1 MAVKEWSTTA
11 SDNDDADATINWL
24 EGMAP
29 SGVNDSARAMMAAI
43 ASWYALIDG
52 GTISGGTV
60 GGTADAITLTNSPT
74 VSALAAGQRY
84 LFRYTSS
91 GNTGAVTLSVD
102 GIGSPLALRYKDV
115 ALIAGDIATND
126 WVLAVHDGTR
136 FQMLNPPRLSWATT
150 DIPTDTS
157 GGAVADL
164 FLFLDASQSNALNAV
179 TVQKL
184 LDNAMTGLTADTTP
198 DVADSLLTYDA
209 SANAAKTTTASNFY
223 KTINTLTE
231 DTTPDGANDLFVT
244 YDNSASGPKKVKPQ
258 SFAATQAQQETG
270 SAITNFVTPG
280 RQHFHQSAAK
290 VWVKSIVT
298 AGVPSSP
305 GDASY
310 NITSVADSGPGRATF
325 TIATDFSSANWACLI
340 TPEEAGSLG
349 ENIIAIASGTQ
360 AAGTVELNFQSESGA
375 FNDPDSWHMVGFG
388 DFA

>member
-11 SDNDDADATINWL
+11 ADNDDADATINWL
-24 EGMAP
+24 EGQSPAT
-29 SGVNDSARAMMAAI
+29 VNDSARAMMAAI

-84 LFRYTSS
+84 LFKYTSS
-91 GNTGAVTLSVD
+91 GNTGAVTLNVD
-102 GIGSPLALRYKDV
+102 GLGNTALRYKDV
-115 ALIAGDIATND
+115 ALVSGDIATND

-209 SANAAKTTTASNFY
+209 SANAAKTTTITNFY
-223 KTINTLTE
+223 KTINTLTV
-231 DTTPDGANDLFVT
+231 DASPDGAADYFPI
-244 YDNSASGPKKVKPQ
+244 YDATAAAPRKVILS
-258 SFAATQAQQETG
+258 SFAATEAQQETG
-270 SAITNFVTPG
+270 SLTSVFVTPL

-290 VWVKSIVT
+290 MWINLSNV
-298 AGVPSSP
+298 AADLG
-305 GDASY
+305 SY
-310 NITSVADSGPGRATF
+310 NVSGTTDSGVGQYTV
-325 TIATDFSSANWACLI
+325 TIATDFTSGDYVAVRADERTSNDSIAGTRTHA
-340 TPEEAGSLG
+340 AGSLIVISVISDG
-349 ENIIAIASGTQ
+349 TSNETGFVSGSV
-360 AAGTVELNFQSESGA
+360 AA
-375 FNDPDSWHMVGFG
+375 FG
-388 DFA
+388 VV